1 MVSEKPYEVRAW
13 IFLFASSAI
22 LVIYSLLFLYF
33 LLTSPSSTGKTWEE
47 ITAFSPGLAS
57 LLNLTIAL
65 SGAAM
70 LGLGIFGMVIARI
83 SYRRAERWAWFALWY
98 LVIFTVMGIV
108 VDFSTSGSVAFT
120 FIIISLLAISGQ
132 LLAYRKFFYKH
143 S

>member
-1 MVSEKPYEVRAW
+1 MVSEKPYEARAW
-13 IFLFASSAI
+13 ILLFASSVI
-22 LVIYSLLFLYF
+22 MVIYSLLFLFF
-33 LLTSPSSTGKTWEE
+33 LLSSPTPTGKTWAE

-57 LLNLTIAL
+57 FLDLTITL
-65 SGAAM
+65 SGVAI

-108 VDFSTSGSVAFT
+108 VDFSISGSVAFT